1 MASSIAVD
9 DDYSVHSSMVT
20 SGLVPSMVG
29 KTKALLSMDHVQ
41 DLIIASQFVNI
52 EVLNQQPKPH
62 QSERQKSRSFIEN
75 YDHDGFEYEEVNL
88 SQSVIEAA

>member
-52 EVLNQQPKPH
+52 EVLNQKPH